1 MTQTLLAI
9 GAHCDDCIIGIP
21 GILLKA
27 ARRGYRI
34 VIVALIG
41 DYGNWPPAAR
51 MQERDEE
58 LRVGTIALCQEYGA
72 ELRYLDFKS
81 QHVAVNPD
89 AAKAVARVAADLDPD
104 LAFLPWREDYN
115 DDHVAA
121 SRLGEAAIR

>member
-51 MQERDEE
+51 MQGRSGTPSSRRSSER
-58 LRVGTIALCQEYGA
+58 
-72 ELRYLDFKS
+72 
-81 QHVAVNPD
+81 
-89 AAKAVARVAADLDPD
+89 
-104 LAFLPWREDYN
+104 
-115 DDHVAA
+115 
-121 SRLGEAAIR
+121 